1 VSFDRLV
8 EAIAQEAQA
17 RGDFDNLPGKGK
29 PIDLSAYFDTP
40 EELRNAYALLKNAG
54 MPPVEIELLKEIAA
68 LKERL
73 SATNDENRRRE
84 IHKAMQEKRLQF
96 DIRMERG
103 KRL

>member
-1 VSFDRLV
+1 MSFDRLV

-54 MPPVEIELLKEIAA
+54 MLPVEVELLKEIAA
-68 LKERL
+68 LEERL

-96 DIRMERG
+96 DIRMKRG